1 MSETTYY
8 QRNREVILNRAK
20 DYYENNKELLR
31 EREKHKYRELS
42 EKEKK
47 YKKRVWEKKDII
59 TCLKKIRKD

>member
-31 EREKHKYRELS
+31 ERERAKNKYSELS
-42 EKEKK
+42 EKEKNI
-47 YKKRVWEKKDII
+47 KREYG
-59 TCLKKIRKD
+59 KKIS